1 MMRICIV
8 GGGLGGLTAALAL
21 LQQGFKVTVYEQAK
35 ELKELGAGVQLGP
48 NAVGVLYRLGLE
60 SQMQEI
66 ATDTQGKRVRL
77 WNTGQSWPLF
87 DLGRLSVAMYG
98 FPYLTV
104 HRADLQRVLA
114 QKIQT
119 LDPNCIVLNA
129 KVLNVEQSQ
138 DIVRIGIDGHGAIE
152 CDLLIGADGVH
163 SIIRKALFGHDEAR
177 QSGIMAWR
185 GVIDCKKLPPHMH
198 EMVATNW
205 VGPGAHVVQYPL
217 RRGELMNFVGAIEG
231 NRWEI
236 ESWSEQGTTE
246 ECLGDFKG
254 WHEDIH
260 TLIKAIH
267 TPFKW
272 VLKVRDPMP
281 SWTKGSITLLG
292 DACHPMLP
300 FLAQGAGM
308 ALEDG
313 YILAR
318 ALAKHKNALPLALE
332 RYEHARIERTSRVVD
347 GSNANAKR
355 FHNPALADATGASEY
370 VSKEWSEERVKERYE
385 WLFRYNV
392 EEVDV

>member
-1 MMRICIV
+1 MRISIV

-21 LQQGFKVTVYEQAK
+21 LNQGFKVTVYEQAK
-35 ELKELGAGVQLGP
+35 VLKELGAGVQLGP
-48 NAVGVLYRLGLE
+48 NAVGVLYQLGLQT
-60 SQMQEI
+60 QMQSI
-66 ATDTQGKRVRL
+66 ASETKGKRVRL

-87 DLGRLSVAMYG
+87 DLGALAVSMYG
-98 FPYLTV
+98 YPYLTV

-114 QKIQT
+114 EKIHAI
-119 LDPNCIVLNA
+119 DPTCIVLNA
-129 KVLNVEQSQ
+129 KVSGVEQKNGLVALSFE
-138 DIVRIGIDGHGAIE
+138 GHESVE

-163 SIIRKALFGHDEAR
+163 SIIRKTLFGDDEAR

-185 GVIDCKKLPPHMH
+185 GVIDCKKLPSHMN

-217 RRGELMNFVGAIEG
+217 RNGALMNFVGAIEG

-236 ESWSEQGTTE
+236 ESWSEKGSTQ
-246 ECLGDFKG
+246 ECLDDFKA
-254 WHEDIH
+254 WHEDIQ
-260 TLIKAIH
+260 TLIKAID
-267 TPFKW
+267 TPYKW

-313 YILAR
+313 YVLSR
-318 ALAKHKNALPLALE
+318 ALKKFSAHLPQALE
-332 RYEHARIERTSRVVD
+332 HYEKARIERTSRVVE

-355 FHNPALADATGASEY
+355 FHNPALADARGAAEY
-370 VSKEWSEERVKERYE
+370 VNKEWSEERVKERYE

-392 EEVDV
+392 QEVEI

>member
-1 MMRICIV
+1 MRISIV

-21 LQQGFKVTVYEQAK
+21 LHQGFKVTVYEQAK
-35 ELKELGAGVQLGP
+35 SLRELGAGVQLGP
-48 NAVGVLYRLGLE
+48 NAVGVLYRLGLQA
-60 SQMQEI
+60 QMQTI

-87 DLGRLSVAMYG
+87 DLGALSVQMYG
-98 FPYLTV
+98 YPYLTV

-114 QKIQT
+114 EQIHAMDSQ
-119 LDPNCIVLNA
+119 CIVLNS
-129 KVLNVEQSQ
+129 KVNGVEQTNGAVKL
-138 DIVRIGIDGHGAIE
+138 DIEGRESVV

-163 SIIRKALFGHDEAR
+163 SIIRKSLFGHDEAR

-185 GVIDCKKLPPHMH
+185 GVIDCKNLPAHMH

-217 RRGELMNFVGAIEG
+217 RRGALMNFVGAIEG

-236 ESWSEQGTTE
+236 ESWSEKGSTE

-254 WHEDIH
+254 WHEDIQA
-260 TLIKAIH
+260 LIKSIE
-267 TPFKW
+267 TPYKW

-281 SWTKGSITLLG
+281 TWTQGSITLLG

-313 YILAR
+313 FILAR
-318 ALAKHKNALPLALE
+318 ALKKYSSSLPQALE
-332 RYEHARIERTSRVVD
+332 HYESARIARTSKVVD

-355 FHNPALADATGASEY
+355 FHNPALADARGASEY

-392 EEVDV
+392 QEVEI